1 METVSSCRKQRGPR
15 ALFDRTRGNKK
26 DCKEMN
32 IQEKTFGYFTQED
45 WLEIKDHIK
54 EVLKE
59 DISNVIKEEYLFDT
73 DYIRDIEKD
82 YLYEAARTVIKD
94 LLNENDI
101 ELKKVIK
108 QVIREELSKGLSDGF

>member
-1 METVSSCRKQRGPR
+1 MT
-15 ALFDRTRGNKK
+15 
-26 DCKEMN
+26 N

-94 LLNENDI
+94 LLIENDI

-108 QVIREELSKGLSDGF
+108 QVIREELSKGLGDGF

>member
-1 METVSSCRKQRGPR
+1 M
-15 ALFDRTRGNKK
+15 A
-26 DCKEMN
+26 N

-59 DISNVIKEEYLFDT
+59 DISNVIEEEYLFDA

-82 YLYEAARTVIKD
+82 YLYEAARNVQSTPIS
-94 LLNENDI
+94 LQMI
-101 ELKKVIK
+101 
-108 QVIREELSKGLSDGF
+108 

>member
-1 METVSSCRKQRGPR
+1 MT
-15 ALFDRTRGNKK
+15 
-26 DCKEMN
+26 N

-73 DYIRDIEKD
+73 DYIRDIQKD
-82 YLYEAARTVIKD
+82 YLHEATADIIKEI
-94 LLNENDI
+94 LAESDI
-101 ELKKVIK
+101 DLKKVIK
-108 QVIREELSKGLSDGF
+108 QIIREELSKGFKDGF